1 MLQCGLVCR
10 HRSKAPRSKTHQLN
24 FSAQETVMQHL
35 NLIPRAQLCEKLG
48 VSRSTLKRWVKT
60 RNFPNPIKASGRG
73 SKP

>member
-1 MLQCGLVCR
+1 
-10 HRSKAPRSKTHQLN
+10 
-24 FSAQETVMQHL
+24 MQHL